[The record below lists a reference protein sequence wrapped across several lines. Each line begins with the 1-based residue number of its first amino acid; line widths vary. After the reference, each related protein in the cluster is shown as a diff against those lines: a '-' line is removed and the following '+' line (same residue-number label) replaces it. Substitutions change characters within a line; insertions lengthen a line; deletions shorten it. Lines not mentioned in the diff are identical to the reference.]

1 MDKINMINY
10 QQYVLNKKFKKN
22 QTQEKNKSITLI
34 VILVGLAIF
43 FSLGFFLN
51 TESQAWIGSDFS
63 ILGSLNLGA
72 YFYG

>member
-22 QTQEKNKSITLI
+22 QTQEKKGISLK
-34 VILVGLAIF
+34 VILVLLAIF

>member
-1 MDKINMINY
+1 MDKINMMNY

-22 QTQEKNKSITLI
+22 QTQEKKGISLK
-34 VILVGLAIF
+34 VILVLLAIF

>member
-22 QTQEKNKSITLI
+22 QTQEKKGISLK
-34 VILVGLAIF
+34 VILVLLAIF

-51 TESQAWIGSDFS
+51 TESQALIGSDFS

>member
-1 MDKINMINY
+1 MDKINMMDY
-10 QQYVLNKKFKKN
+10 QQYVLKKKFKKN
-22 QTQEKNKSITLI
+22 QTQEKKSISLK
-34 VILVGLAIF
+34 VILVLLAIF

-51 TESQAWIGSDFS
+51 TESQALIGSDFS

>member
-1 MDKINMINY
+1 MDKINMMDY

-22 QTQEKNKSITLI
+22 QTQEKKGISLK
-34 VILVGLAIF
+34 VILVLLAIF

-51 TESQAWIGSDFS
+51 TESQALIGSDFS

>member
-1 MDKINMINY
+1 MDKINMMDY
-10 QQYVLNKKFKKN
+10 QQYVLKKKFKKN
-22 QTQEKNKSITLI
+22 QTPKKKGISLK
-34 VILVGLAIF
+34 VILVLLAIF

>member
-22 QTQEKNKSITLI
+22 QTQEKKGISLK
-34 VILVGLAIF
+34 VILVLLAIF

-51 TESQAWIGSDFS
+51 TESQAWIGSNFS